1 MSTTTPV
8 SAAPP
13 EPLRTWRRVGR
24 GRGWHRGWRQAL
36 VDTLYIV
43 TGFALAVTWFA
54 LLVSLISAG
63 TGSVVTLVGI
73 PILAATLYLWT
84 RIADTERWRARR
96 FLGIDVGNPY
106 REIQASSF
114 LRRVFEPRVVWE
126 RVKDVAVWRDLVYLL
141 LVFFP
146 LALTTF
152 VVAVI
157 AWAIGLGFVVQVF
170 TFWTGA
176 GMEFGSWKVDTLPK
190 ALPFFFVSLIVLLFV
205 PWILGGLTAAHGWTV
220 RSLLGTRTGERVE
233 TLTRQRQEAVD
244 AAVAERRRI
253 ERDLHDGAQQR
264 LTALAMDLGRA
275 RAKMDSD
282 PEGARE
288 LVEQAH
294 EEAKQALAEL
304 RNLARGIHPAILTD
318 RGLDAALSALTARSP
333 VPVEVSVELDE
344 RPATAL
350 ESTAYFV
357 VAEALA
363 NASKH
368 AAAKTIRVRVW
379 RYRETLL
386 VEVWDDGVGGARL
399 EPGGGLEGLTTRV
412 ATVDGHLSISSP
424 EGGPTVVRAELP
436 CAS

>member
-1 MSTTTPV
+1 MSTSTPV
-8 SAAPP
+8 SAPAA
-13 EPLRTWRRVGR
+13 EVRRGWRRVGR
-24 GRGWHRGWRQAL
+24 RRGWHRGWRQAL
-36 VDTLYIV
+36 VDTVYLV

-63 TGSVVTLVGI
+63 AGSVVTLVGI
-73 PILAATLYLWT
+73 PILAATMYLWT

-96 FLGIDVGNPY
+96 FLGIDVGDPY
-106 REIQASSF
+106 REIEATGF

-152 VVAVI
+152 VVAVTI
-157 AWAIGLGFVVQVF
+157 WAIGLGFVAQVF

-176 GMEFGSWKVDTLPK
+176 GMEIGSWKVDTLPE
-190 ALPFFFVSLIVLLFV
+190 ALAFFVVGVIVLLFL

-220 RSLLGTRTGERVE
+220 RSLLGTRSGERVE

-275 RAKMDSD
+275 RAKMESD
-282 PEGARE
+282 PEGARV

-318 RGLDAALSALTARSP
+318 RGLDAALSALAARSP
-333 VPVEVSVELDE
+333 VPVEISVELGE
-344 RPATAL
+344 RPPTAL

-379 RYRETLL
+379 RYEHTLL
-386 VEVWDDGVGGARL
+386 VEVWDDGVGGAQL

-412 ATVDGHLSISSP
+412 ATVDGRLLLSSP
-424 EGGPTVVRAELP
+424 EGGPTVVRVELP
-436 CAS
+436 CES

>member
-8 SAAPP
+8 SSPTREAH
-13 EPLRTWRRVGR
+13 RFRRRVRGR
-24 GRGWHRGWRQAL
+24 RGWHRGWRQAL
-36 VDTLYIV
+36 VDTIYIV
-43 TGFALAVTWFA
+43 TGFALAVTWLA
-54 LLVSLISAG
+54 LLVTLISAG

-73 PILAATLYLWT
+73 PILAATMYLWT
-84 RIADTERWRARR
+84 RIADLERWRARR
-96 FLGIDVGNPY
+96 FLGIDVGDPY
-106 REIQASSF
+106 REIEARTF

-152 VVAVI
+152 VVALTV
-157 AWAIGLGFVVQVF
+157 WAAGLGLVVQVF
-170 TFWTGA
+170 TYWTDG
-176 GMEFGSWKVDTLPK
+176 GMEVADWKVDTLPE
-190 ALPFFFVSLIVLLFV
+190 ALASFAAGILVLLFV
-205 PWILGGLTAAHGWTV
+205 PWILGGLAAAHGWTV
-220 RSLLGTRTGERVE
+220 RSLLGTRSGERVE

-275 RAKMDSD
+275 RSKLESD
-282 PEGARE
+282 PEGARA

-294 EEAKQALAEL
+294 EDAKHALAEL

-318 RGLDAALSALTARSP
+318 RGLDAALSALVARSP
-333 VPVEVSVELDE
+333 VPVEISVELDE
-344 RPATAL
+344 RPPTAL
-350 ESTAYFV
+350 ESAAYFV

-368 AAAKTIRVRVW
+368 SAAKTVRVRVW
-379 RYRETLL
+379 RHRETLIA
-386 VEVWDDGVGGARL
+386 EVWDDGVGGAEL

-412 ATVDGHLSISSP
+412 ATVDGRFSLSSP
-424 EGGPTVVRAELP
+424 EGGPTVVRVELP
-436 CAS
+436 CAW